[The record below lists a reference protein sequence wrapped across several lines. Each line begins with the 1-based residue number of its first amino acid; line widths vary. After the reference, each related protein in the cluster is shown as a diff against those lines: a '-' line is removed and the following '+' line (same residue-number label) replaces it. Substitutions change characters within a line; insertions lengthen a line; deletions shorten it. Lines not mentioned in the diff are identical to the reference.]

1 MGDSN
6 GVYPWLQ
13 YLNFV
18 FRSPNPRAPEM
29 TAFYPK
35 GAPMDNP
42 FYPHY
47 DERSQSIILLSP
59 SPQGLDPQ
67 KDFLTQTLVTIA
79 GPPQSPTSIRVFRYS
94 TSDGTLR
101 EVSTSEPLADVSEEE
116 VAIME
121 IRFES
126 LEVLSKEAMMNL
138 LAYTHAAS
146 ALSLIGCA
154 TRVTR

>member
-6 GVYPWLQ
+6 RGYPWLN

-35 GAPMDNP
+35 GAPIDNP

-47 DERSQSIILLSP
+47 DKRSQSVILLSP
-59 SPQGLDPQ
+59 SPQGLDIQ
-67 KDFLTQTLVTIA
+67 KDYLTKTLVTIA
-79 GPPQSPTSIRVFRYS
+79 GPPQSPTSIKVFRYS
-94 TSDGTLR
+94 TSDGSLR
-101 EVSTSEPLADVSEEE
+101 EIKGPFADVSEEE
-116 VAIME
+116 VALME

-126 LEVLSKEAMMNL
+126 LVTLSKEATMNL